1 MDWAMVCKQRHV
13 FIARKPLRA
22 LGAPPRS
29 RAGKSAR
36 DYDRLVARPEW
47 APDVVALF
55 LELAAL
61 PSPPG
66 EERAVADLVLDYL
79 HALGLEAD
87 EDDAGSKVGSSMGN
101 VYARLGGDGAP
112 GTPLFFCAHLDTVP
126 PEGPIEPVVGEDEV
140 IRNGAGT
147 ILGADDKSAV
157 AAMLEAT
164 ARLAEEGRPHA
175 GVELLFTPKEEV
187 GLLGAAAFDESRL
200 AARLGYVYDHAGPI
214 GEVILGAPHQQKL
227 DVRFHGRAAHAG
239 MYPEDGRSA
248 IAAAARAI
256 ADLRLGRL
264 DEETSANVGRIDG
277 GTARNV
283 VPEWCGFAA
292 EARSHDER
300 KLADLIREM
309 VDTVTFAASLEECEV
324 EAQVSGLSRGYR
336 FRREDAPVQ
345 LAASALERVGRSPS
359 FVLSGGGAD
368 ANVFNE
374 RGLQCVN
381 LANGMTDIHTPAER
395 IAVADLE
402 QMVSVT
408 LALVD
413 AASDAP

>member
-1 MDWAMVCKQRHV
+1 
-13 FIARKPLRA
+13 
-22 LGAPPRS
+22 
-29 RAGKSAR
+29 
-36 DYDRLVARPEW
+36 VARPEW
-47 APDVVALF
+47 APDVLALF
-55 LELAAL
+55 VELAAL

-66 EERAVADLVLDYL
+66 EERAVADRVLDYL
-79 HALGLEAD
+79 QALGLDAD
-87 EDDAGSKVGSSMGN
+87 EDDAGAKVGSTMGN
-101 VYARLGGDGAP
+101 IYCRLEGSAAGEP
-112 GTPLFFCAHLDTVP
+112 VFFCAHLDTVP
-126 PEGPIEPVVGEDEV
+126 PEAAIEPIVGEDEIV
-140 IRNGAGT
+140 RNGAGT

-164 ARLAEEGRPHA
+164 ARLVEAGRPHA

-187 GLLGAAAFDESRL
+187 GLLGAAAFDESRF
-200 AARLGYVYDHAGPI
+200 AARVGYVYDHAGPP
-214 GEVILGAPHQQKL
+214 GEIVLGAPHQQKL

-248 IAAAARAI
+248 VAAAARAI

-264 DEETSANVGRIDG
+264 DEETSANVGRISG

-283 VPEWCGFAA
+283 VPEWCSFAA
-292 EARSHDER
+292 ESRSHDER

-324 EAQVSGLSRGYR
+324 ETQVSGLSRGYR
-336 FRREDAPVQ
+336 FRRDDLAVRV
-345 LAASALERVGRSPS
+345 AASALERVGREPTYI
-359 FVLSGGGAD
+359 LSGGGAD

-381 LANGMTDIHTPAER
+381 LANGMTDIHTPDER
-395 IAVADLE
+395 IAVADLHE
-402 QMVSVT
+402 MVEVT

-413 AASDAP
+413 VAGNAA

>member
-1 MDWAMVCKQRHV
+1 M
-13 FIARKPLRA
+13 P
-22 LGAPPRS
+22 S
-29 RAGKSAR
+29 T
-36 DYDRLVARPEW
+36 RPSW
-47 APDVVALF
+47 APDVLSLF

-66 EERAVADLVLDYL
+66 EERAVADRVLDYL
-79 HALGLEAD
+79 GALGLEAD
-87 EDDAGSKVGSSMGN
+87 EDDAGAKVGSTMGN
-101 VYARLGGDGAP
+101 IFCRIEPAGGSGA
-112 GTPLFFCAHLDTVP
+112 PLFFCAHLDTVP
-126 PEGPIEPVVGEDEV
+126 PEAPIEPVVDEDELV
-140 IRNGAGT
+140 RNGAGT

-157 AAMLEAT
+157 AAMLEAA
-164 ARLAEEGRPHA
+164 ARLVEDGRPHS

-200 AARLGYVYDHAGPI
+200 VARVGYVYDHAGPV

-239 MYPEDGRSA
+239 MFPEDGRSA

-264 DEETSANVGRIDG
+264 DEETSANVGRIEG

-309 VDTVTFAASLEECEV
+309 VDTITFAASLEECEV

-336 FRREDAPVQ
+336 FRRDDLPVR
-345 LAASALERVGRSPS
+345 LAAAALERVGREPS
-359 FVLSGGGAD
+359 YILSGGGAD

-381 LANGMTDIHTPAER
+381 LANGMTDIHTPDER
-395 IAVADLE
+395 IAVADLQE
-402 QMVSVT
+402 MVEVT
-408 LALVD
+408 LALVE
-413 AASDAP
+413 AAGQVDGA

>member
-1 MDWAMVCKQRHV
+1 V
-13 FIARKPLRA
+13 P
-22 LGAPPRS
+22 S
-29 RAGKSAR
+29 T
-36 DYDRLVARPEW
+36 RPSW
-47 APDVVALF
+47 APDVLSLF

-66 EERAVADLVLDYL
+66 EERAVADRVLDYL
-79 HALGLEAD
+79 AALGLEAD
-87 EDDAGSKVGSSMGN
+87 EDDAGAKVGSTMGN
-101 VYARLGGDGAP
+101 IFCRIEPAGGSGA
-112 GTPLFFCAHLDTVP
+112 PLFFCAHLDTVP
-126 PEGPIEPVVGEDEV
+126 PEAPIEPVVGEDEV
-140 IRNGAGT
+140 VRNGAGT

-157 AAMLEAT
+157 AGMLEAA
-164 ARLAEEGRPHA
+164 ARLVEDGRPHS

-200 AARLGYVYDHAGPI
+200 ASRVGYVYDHAGPV

-239 MYPEDGRSA
+239 MFPEDGRSA

-264 DEETSANVGRIDG
+264 DDETSANVGRIEG

-300 KLADLIREM
+300 KLADLVREM

-336 FRREDAPVQ
+336 FRRDDLAVR
-345 LAASALERVGRSPS
+345 LAATALERVGREPS
-359 FVLSGGGAD
+359 YILSGGGAD

-381 LANGMTDIHTPAER
+381 LANGMTDIHTPDER
-395 IAVADLE
+395 IAVADLQE
-402 QMVSVT
+402 MVEVT
-408 LALVD
+408 LALVE
-413 AASDAP
+413 AAGQVDGAA